1 MPLSLSASALK
12 ATSFKASTR
21 DWKLFHNP
29 YEGPLLHGE
38 VPFNT
43 GAHLCV
49 PLFRGVA
56 GFVEVGASQS
66 KPFGV
71 FISEVLKPYERQ
83 VRQRT
88 KLCKLTEA
96 ATSRFVQLDKLSL
109 NSCICMLLYH
119 LFLKLCHLFRS
130 SATKWKVKEFT
141 LCLALRQIQKLCQNY
156 VSAIWLG

>member
-12 ATSFKASTR
+12 ATSFKKRER

-29 YEGPLLHGE
+29 HGE

-49 PLFRGVA
+49 PLFGGVA

-71 FISEVLKPYERQ
+71 FISEVLKPYGRQ
-83 VRQRT
+83 VRERT
-88 KLCKLTEA
+88 KFCKLTEA
-96 ATSRFVQLDKLSL
+96 ATSRFVQLEKVSL

-130 SATKWKVKEFT
+130 SATKWKVKELT